1 MKNHLNLIPLA
12 TQRLYASKRIV
23 RFWSAVITLAGICCL
38 FACGIEWGRGLTA
51 AQQLKAF
58 DTRFAP
64 LAKLLEEQQELSQL
78 VTNLQAREQIS
89 LELSSET
96 QGVALL
102 GVVAQAAS
110 KLKGSVYVAKL
121 EYDSVSQSGRTTTS
135 SRRRLHLGGAGTDSL
150 VVAAFAAEL
159 RDSGLFDSVTVD
171 STRPFPGGVASLR
184 SFEINCLF

>member
-1 MKNHLNLIPLA
+1 MKGHLNLIPLA

-23 RFWSAVITLAGICCL
+23 RFWSMVIALASIGCL

-51 AQQLKAF
+51 AQQLKSF
-58 DTRFAP
+58 DAHFAP

-102 GVVAQAAS
+102 GVVAHAAS
-110 KLKGSVYVAKL
+110 KLNGSVYVAKL
-121 EYDSVSQSGRTTTS
+121 EYDSSSQSARTTNS
-135 SRRRLHLGGAGTDSL
+135 SRRRLHLSGAGTDSL
-150 VVAAFAAEL
+150 AVAAFAAEL
-159 RDSGLFDSVTVD
+159 RDSGLFDSVAVD
-171 STRPFPGGVASLR
+171 STRPFARGVASLR
-184 SFEINCLF
+184 TFEINCLF

>member
-1 MKNHLNLIPLA
+1 MKGHLNLIPLA
-12 TQRLYASKRIV
+12 TQRLYTSKRIV
-23 RFWSAVITLAGICCL
+23 RFWSMVITLAGIGCL

-58 DTRFAP
+58 DARFAP
-64 LAKLLEEQQELSQL
+64 LAKLLEEQRELSQF

-102 GVVAQAAS
+102 GAVALAAS
-110 KLKGSVYVAKL
+110 KLKGAVYVATL
-121 EYDSVSQSGRTTTS
+121 EYDSSPQSGRAAS
-135 SRRRLHLGGAGTDSL
+135 SSGRRLHLDGAGTDSL
-150 VVAAFAAEL
+150 AVAAFAAEL

-171 STRPFPGGVASLR
+171 STRPFAGGRVSLR